1 MDNCMWLLESED
13 STTYPEMQK
22 ERYRN
27 VSMCQ
32 QIKVLLLKN
41 IIVKWRMKKQSF
53 QEWFASILLLLAML
67 FLSSGLYIGPNVE
80 IPHGDL
86 GQLDALSF
94 NFSTLKIAYTP
105 GTKTA
110 RAIMEKVET
119 VSVMGGVTTKLMED
133 EKAIEEAHKEEDDII
148 GVIFQDR
155 FSYRLRFSVRKVN
168 SPIDYAADIDLCYNY
183 SSEYCSSPQ
192 YWFSGFLSLQSSIDA
207 ALIELTTGHSV
218 WDEMKSIRGIRM
230 RSPSVLPSLST
241 DYSFLLLVMPMCFF
255 PLIYFL
261 SQNVSREKR
270 KLKELMNM
278 MGVRDMAFWLS
289 WSLLYAVY
297 ILIMTSLLTPII
309 YHLIFPTGSFFALFL
324 LFFLYGISSIHF
336 CFMFS
341 SLLKTAK
348 ATSSV
353 VFVLTFFFGSLSVI
367 MLIFRMPA
375 PLVWTLSLICPF
387 AFGAEI
393 SKVIVFQK
401 YGKSLH
407 LSNIV
412 EDSGFYSL
420 LIDSVLYMLLAL
432 YFDKTIPDKY
442 GVPYPPLFFLKKSY
456 WFKSRSSYIQEQSHS
471 NIFSDNVE
479 PVSPEFD
486 AKESIRINNIKKTY
500 EEKNMKTEA
509 LRGLSLNIY
518 EGQITAILGHSG
530 AGKTTLL
537 NILSGFSNPSAGSAT
552 IFKYNITK
560 REDMEE
566 IRKISAVCPQFNV
579 QFEFLTVKENLKT
592 FAKLKGVPSND
603 VENQVQ
609 KLLTLLDM
617 NAIQDSLAYRLSGGQ
632 KRKLSLGMTL
642 LGEPQVLLLDEPT
655 AGLDPYSRQLV
666 WALLNERKAGRIILF
681 TTQFMDEADILAD
694 RKAFISHGRLKC
706 VGSSLFLK
714 KKWGIGY
721 HLRMHVNEFCDS
733 EKTTSLIKRYIPA
746 AKLSGERENER
757 SYTLPL
763 ENVDKFP
770 DLFHDMDNQAD
781 LGIVNYGVTMTTLE
795 DVFMKLEDNETTEED
810 YGVLL
815 EEDGRGADE
824 TEQNL
829 LLLSD
834 AGKST
839 VRGMELWR
847 QQVCAIA
854 RMHFLQLKRESKFWR
869 NVFLLFGIVL
879 VPSFIQLVAAG
890 LRKDLHNVELH
901 SRLYFEPGTKFDTG
915 FSGLLILNDTGASID
930 HFIRAVRSQ
939 NIFAETA
946 TGSNVSD
953 QLVHNGAI
961 KVALEKEKY
970 QFTLMC
976 HMEVMNCFPV
986 LVNIISNALLRMFN
1000 STSHIQIWNHLFRY
1014 PFNRELWIYSSH
1026 INIFGIMVL
1035 FPAFA
1040 PHFAMNSVRDYKLK
1054 IHSQLRV
1061 SGLFPSAY
1069 WCGQALVDF
1078 PVHWIILFVVFGAQW
1093 FQLLMT
1099 GSMPNEP
1106 IVIFCFVLFLLSYGV
1121 SVVLLL
1127 YVVAFIFRKGQYAS
1141 SFWSFTLMLIIV
1153 ILLITSIFFYQF
1165 EELPLNHVMVFL
1177 IPLYPSV
1184 IFSMIFTMLM
1194 YLPKDVPELATTFTH
1209 FETFLLTS
1217 AFAPFFQCIIFIFLL
1232 RYLEMKYGSPI
1243 MRRDPVFRI
1252 SPQSKS
1258 SRKNPEEASEDDDRD
1273 VQDERT
1279 RVQYAMASPDQEEK
1293 PVIIVHN
1300 LRKEYK
1306 SKKACSCLKKNK
1318 EQKKAATRNVSFCV
1332 KKGEVWGLL
1341 GPNGAG
1347 KSTTISM
1354 ITGDTEL
1361 TAGQVLIKKANAA
1374 TSFAKEENG
1383 TGFLGYCPQEN
1394 ALWSNLTMREHL
1406 EVYAAVK
1413 GIRKDAAAVAI
1424 NRIVQALELQEHLKK
1439 ATKTLAAGL
1448 SRKLCFALSVLGD
1461 PTVMLLDEPTTGMDP
1476 RGKRQVW
1483 KVIHALLKG
1492 KDQGAILTTHNMEE
1506 AEAMC
1511 DRVAIMVSGLLRCLG
1526 SIQYLK
1532 SKFGKN
1538 YLLQIKVKGVEQGDL
1553 VNAEILRIFPQA
1565 ARQERIPTL
1574 LVYKI
1579 PMDDALPLSKAFS
1592 LLEKAKRTF
1601 SLEEYSFSLN
1611 TLEQVFLELCKDQ
1624 ERDRVDAA
1632 LDSTFEWKHLQ
1643 QEDF

>member
-1 MDNCMWLLESED
+1 
-13 STTYPEMQK
+13 MQK
-22 ERYRN
+22 EHHRN
-27 VSMCQ
+27 ASMCQ
-32 QIKVLLLKN
+32 QIKTLLLKN

-53 QEWFASILLLLAML
+53 QEWFSSLILLLGVLLLIVGL
-67 FLSSGLYIGPNVE
+67 FHEAEHE
-80 IPHGDL
+80 IPQAAL
-86 GQLDALSF
+86 GQLEDLSF
-94 NFSTLKIAYTP
+94 NFSKLKIAYTP
-105 GTKTA
+105 GTKTT
-110 RAIMEKVET
+110 RTIMEKVEKL
-119 VSVMGGVTTKLMED
+119 SVMKGIRTELMED
-133 EKAIEEAHKEEDDII
+133 EKAIEDAHKKDGTI
-148 GVIFQDR
+148 GVIFQDS
-155 FSYRLRFSVRKVN
+155 FSYRLRFSIRDVS
-168 SPIDYAADIDLCYNY
+168 SPNDYFGGIDFCFNY
-183 SSEYCSSPQ
+183 SGHYCTNPR
-192 YWFSGFLSLQSSIDA
+192 YWFKGFLSLQSSIDA

-230 RSPSVLPSLST
+230 RSPSISPT
-241 DYSFLLLVMPMCFF
+241 YNIEYCILLLVMPMCFF

-297 ILIMTSLLTPII
+297 ILIMTSLLTPAVN
-309 YHLIFPTGSFFALFL
+309 YLILPISSFFALFL
-324 LFFLYGISSIHF
+324 LFFLYGISSIYF

-353 VFVLTFFFGSLSVI
+353 VFALTFLFGALSVI
-367 MLIFRMPA
+367 TLIYRMPA
-375 PLVWTLSLICPF
+375 PLVWTLNLFCPF

-393 SKVIVFQK
+393 SKVIMLQK

-407 LSNIV
+407 LSNVV

-432 YFDKTIPDKY
+432 YFDKIIPDKY

-500 EEKNMKTEA
+500 KEKNMKTEA

-603 VENQVQ
+603 IENEVQ

-617 NAIQDSLAYRLSGGQ
+617 NAIQDSLAYCLSGGQ
-632 KRKLSLGMTL
+632 KRKLSLGITL

-733 EKTTSLIKRYIPA
+733 EKTTSLVKRYVPA
-746 AKLSGERENER
+746 AKLSGDRENEL

-770 DLFHDMDNQAD
+770 DLFCDMDNQAD

-795 DVFMKLEDNETTEED
+795 DVFMKLEDNETIEED
-810 YGVLL
+810 YGVLHREEV
-815 EEDGRGADE
+815 EEDRRGADE

-854 RMHFLQLKRESKFWR
+854 RMHFLQLKRETKFWKA
-869 NVFLLFGIVL
+869 VFLLSGIVL
-879 VPSFIQLVAAG
+879 VPFLIQLLAVV
-890 LRKDLHNVELH
+890 LWKNQHNIELH
-901 SRLYFEPGTKFDTG
+901 PRLYFEPGTKFDTG

-930 HFIRAVRSQ
+930 NFIRAVRSQ

-986 LVNIISNALLRMFN
+986 LVNIISNALMRMFN
-1000 STSHIQIWNHLFRY
+1000 STSHIHTWNHLYFY
-1014 PFNRELWIYSSH
+1014 PSHIDLWIYSSEF
-1026 INIFGIMVL
+1026 NILSIIIL

-1040 PHFAMNSVRDYKLK
+1040 PHFAMKSVRDYKLK

-1078 PVHWIILFVVFGAQW
+1078 PLHWIILFLVFGAQW
-1093 FQLLMT
+1093 LQLVVNER
-1099 GSMPNEP
+1099 MPNGP
-1106 IVIFCFVLFLLSYGV
+1106 IIIFSFVLFLLSYGI

-1127 YVVAFIFRKGQYAS
+1127 YVVAFIFRKGQYTS
-1141 SFWSFTLMLIIV
+1141 SFWSFTLMLIV
-1153 ILLITSIFFYQF
+1153 VVFLSGYLIYDQF
-1165 EELPLNHVMVFL
+1165 ENLYLNLVAVFL
-1177 IPLYPSV
+1177 IPLYSSV
-1184 IFSMIFTMLM
+1184 FFTITFSSLLHFPVDEPETIT
-1194 YLPKDVPELATTFTH
+1194 YLTESQKS
-1209 FETFLLTS
+1209 LLIS
-1217 AFAPFFQCIIFIFLL
+1217 AFVPFFHSIIFIFLL
-1232 RYLEMKYGSPI
+1232 RCLEMKYGSPI

-1273 VQDERT
+1273 VQDERA
-1279 RVQYAMASPDQEEK
+1279 RVQNAMASPDQEEK

-1306 SKKACSCLKKNK
+1306 SKKACSCLKKNN

-1374 TSFAKEENG
+1374 TSFAKEENS

-1406 EVYAAVK
+1406 EIYAAVK

-1424 NRIVQALELQEHLKK
+1424 NRIVQVLELQEHLKK

-1448 SRKLCFALSVLGD
+1448 SRKLCFALSVLGN

-1483 KVIHALLKG
+1483 KVIHSLLKG

-1643 QEDF
+1643 EEDF